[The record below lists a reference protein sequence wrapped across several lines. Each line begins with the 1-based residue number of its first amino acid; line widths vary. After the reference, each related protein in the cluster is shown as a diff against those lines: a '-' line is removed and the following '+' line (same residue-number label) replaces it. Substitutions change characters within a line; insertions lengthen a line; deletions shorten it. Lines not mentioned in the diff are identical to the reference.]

1 MSPLPGVP
9 AGRAMSPQGLECSV
23 WMESRVQG
31 PGPPASR
38 STLCWSTSR
47 CDSSAPGMCLQSHDP
62 TACRTHTSMGN
73 SLTLA
78 TGRTMLPTLQPP
90 RMQDAG
96 REVKHQLAGPDG
108 QGHRWAP
115 PEPGRPHRHTGLC
128 PHTPGR
134 RPSDLSVFS
143 ADRRVHSHASSC
155 ANVRW

>member
-9 AGRAMSPQGLECSV
+9 TGTAMNPQGLESSV

-31 PGPPASR
+31 PGPNLPRGANFGETLLSVTALLLACVSKAMNRSPAE
-38 STLCWSTSR
+38 
-47 CDSSAPGMCLQSHDP
+47 
-62 TACRTHTSMGN
+62 RTPPWEN

-78 TGRTMLPTLQPP
+78 TGRTMLSALQAP

-128 PHTPGR
+128 SHTPG
-134 RPSDLSVFS
+134 
-143 ADRRVHSHASSC
+143 
-155 ANVRW
+155 